1 MIDPLSLSS
10 RVQVAALAPV
20 VSMRCLVVPFK
31 QGVGIQSRLR
41 HLRQRRACA
50 SPLQRKIREHFMDK
64 RLTYYIL
71 AGMALGVAVGY
82 AVHVGI
88 PQDNVWFGYLTKTFK
103 LLSDIFLNLIKLLV
117 APLILS
123 TIVVGITHMGDS
135 ATLGRIG
142 FRAISWFIFASF
154 ISIGLGLMMVN
165 IFQPGIGAPID
176 NVASAAASIGEVKKL
191 DFWEF
196 ILSIFPKNALE
207 ALATNNIL
215 QILVFALFAGVA
227 LSALGEKGA
236 PLVRGADALAE
247 MMLQITHYVMR
258 YAPIAVF
265 GALAAVVAKSGLAIL
280 GTYLELVTEFYL
292 SLALLWAILLSMGAI
307 FLGRRI
313 WTLIRYIREPMLIA
327 FSTAS
332 SEAALPKLFEQLDR
346 FGVPRR
352 ISGFMLPMG
361 YSFNLDGSMMYMSF
375 ATLFIAQAYGI
386 DLPIG
391 TQILILLTLMISSK
405 GVAAVPRAS
414 LVVITGT
421 LAMFDLPVEG
431 VALILAI
438 DQFLDM
444 GRTATNVV
452 GNAVATSVITKW
464 EGKLEEPDP
473 EFMEHP
479 HAPAHT
485 VHDGARGLDLASD
498 MVKDERS

>member
-1 MIDPLSLSS
+1 
-10 RVQVAALAPV
+10 
-20 VSMRCLVVPFK
+20 
-31 QGVGIQSRLR
+31 
-41 HLRQRRACA
+41 
-50 SPLQRKIREHFMDK
+50 MDK
-64 RLTYYIL
+64 RLTLWIL
-71 AGMALGVAVGY
+71 AGMILGVVVGY
-82 AVHVGI
+82 TVHVSFA
-88 PQDNVWFGYLTKTFK
+88 PDSMQFEYFLKTFN
-103 LLSDIFLNLIKLLV
+103 LLSNIFLNLVKLLV

-123 TIVVGITHMGDS
+123 TIVVGIAHMGDS
-135 ATLGRIG
+135 SALGRIG
-142 FRAISWFIFASF
+142 FRAITWFIIASF
-154 ISIGLGLMMVN
+154 ISIGLGLLMVN
-165 IFQPGIGAPID
+165 LFQPGVGAPVDGIA
-176 NVASAAASIGEVKKL
+176 NAAATIGEVKKL

-196 ILSIFPKNALE
+196 ILSIFPKNAFE
-207 ALATNNIL
+207 AMATNNIL
-215 QILVFALFAGVA
+215 QILVFALFAGIA

-236 PLVRGADALAE
+236 PLVRGAESLAE

-258 YAPIAVF
+258 YAPVAVF

-280 GTYLELVTEFYL
+280 ATYLELVTEFYL
-292 SLALLWAILLSMGAI
+292 SLALLWIILLSIGAI

-352 ISGFMLPMG
+352 ISGFMLPLG

-375 ATLFIAQAYGI
+375 ATIFIAQAYGI
-386 DLPIG
+386 DLSIG

-421 LAMFDLPVEG
+421 LAMFNLPVEG

-464 EGKLEEPDP
+464 EGMLEVEEPAYI
-473 EFMEHP
+473 ESP

-485 VHDGARGLDLASD
+485 AADGKAGLDLASD
-498 MVKDERS
+498 MVTDERSTKI

>member
-1 MIDPLSLSS
+1 MI
-10 RVQVAALAPV
+10 
-20 VSMRCLVVPFK
+20 
-31 QGVGIQSRLR
+31 
-41 HLRQRRACA
+41 
-50 SPLQRKIREHFMDK
+50 
-64 RLTYYIL
+64 
-71 AGMALGVAVGY
+71 LGVAVGY
-82 AVHVGI
+82 TVHQNFA
-88 PQDNVWFGYLTKTFK
+88 PDSTQFEYLTKTFK

-123 TIVVGITHMGDS
+123 TIVVGIAHMGDS
-135 ATLGRIG
+135 SALGRIG
-142 FRAISWFIFASF
+142 FRAITWFIIASF
-154 ISIGLGLMMVN
+154 ISIGLGLLMVN
-165 IFQPGIGAPID
+165 IFQPGIGAPVDTIS
-176 NVASAAASIGEVKKL
+176 NAAATIGEVKKL

-196 ILSIFPKNALE
+196 ILSIFPKNAFE
-207 ALATNNIL
+207 AMATNNIL
-215 QILVFALFAGVA
+215 QILVFALFAGIA

-236 PLVRGADALAE
+236 PLVRGAEALAE

-258 YAPIAVF
+258 YAPVAVF
-265 GALAAVVAKSGLAIL
+265 GALADVVSKSGLAIL
-280 GTYLELVTEFYL
+280 ATYLELVTEFYL
-292 SLALLWAILLSMGAI
+292 SLALLWTLLLSIGAI

-352 ISGFMLPMG
+352 ISGFMLPLG

-375 ATLFIAQAYGI
+375 ATIFIAQAFGI
-386 DLPIG
+386 DLPIS

-464 EGKLEEPDP
+464 EGMLEVEEP
-473 EFMEHP
+473 EYLKTP
-479 HAPAHT
+479 HTPSHT
-485 VHDGARGLDLASD
+485 AAGGKVGLDLASNK
-498 MVKDERS
+498 VTKARKTKL

>member
-1 MIDPLSLSS
+1 
-10 RVQVAALAPV
+10 
-20 VSMRCLVVPFK
+20 
-31 QGVGIQSRLR
+31 
-41 HLRQRRACA
+41 
-50 SPLQRKIREHFMDK
+50 MDK
-64 RLTYYIL
+64 RLTLWIL
-71 AGMALGVAVGY
+71 AGMILGVAVGY
-82 AVHVGI
+82 AVHI
-88 PQDNVWFGYLTKTFK
+88 SFAPDSTQFEYLTKTFK

-123 TIVVGITHMGDS
+123 TIVVGIAHMGDS
-135 ATLGRIG
+135 SALGRIG
-142 FRAISWFIFASF
+142 FRAIAWFIIASF
-154 ISIGLGLMMVN
+154 ISIGLGLLMVN
-165 IFQPGIGAPID
+165 LFQPGIGAQVDTIA
-176 NVASAAASIGEVKKL
+176 NTAATVSDLKKL

-196 ILSIFPKNALE
+196 ILSIFPKNAFE
-207 ALATNNIL
+207 AMATNNIL
-215 QILVFALFAGVA
+215 QILVFALFAGIA

-236 PLVRGADALAE
+236 PLVRGAEALAE

-258 YAPIAVF
+258 YAPVAVF
-265 GALAAVVAKSGLAIL
+265 GALAVVVSKSGLWIL
-280 GTYLELVTEFYL
+280 VTYLELVAEFYF
-292 SLALLWAILLSMGAI
+292 SLALLWVILLSIGAI
-307 FLGRRI
+307 FLGGRI
-313 WTLIRYIREPMLIA
+313 FTLIRYIREPMLIA

-352 ISGFMLPMG
+352 ISGFMLPLG

-375 ATLFIAQAYGI
+375 ATIFIAQAYGI
-386 DLPIG
+386 DLSIG

-421 LAMFDLPVEG
+421 LAMFNLPVEG

-464 EGKLEEPDP
+464 EGMLEVEEPDYVEP
-473 EFMEHP
+473 P
-479 HAPAHT
+479 RAPAHT
-485 VHDGARGLDLASD
+485 IAGGKAGLDLAED
-498 MVKDERS
+498 MVTDARKTKL

>member
-1 MIDPLSLSS
+1 MI
-10 RVQVAALAPV
+10 
-20 VSMRCLVVPFK
+20 
-31 QGVGIQSRLR
+31 
-41 HLRQRRACA
+41 
-50 SPLQRKIREHFMDK
+50 
-64 RLTYYIL
+64 
-71 AGMALGVAVGY
+71 LGVAVGY
-82 AVHVGI
+82 AVHVSFA
-88 PQDNVWFGYLTKTFK
+88 QDSTYFEYFLKTFN
-103 LLSDIFLNLIKLLV
+103 LLSNIFLNLVKLLV

-123 TIVVGITHMGDS
+123 TIVVGIAHMGDS
-135 ATLGRIG
+135 SALGRIG
-142 FRAISWFIFASF
+142 FRAITWFIIASF
-154 ISIGLGLMMVN
+154 ISIGLGLLMVN
-165 IFQPGIGAPID
+165 LFQPGVGAPVDSIA
-176 NVASAAASIGEVKKL
+176 NAAATIGEVKKL

-196 ILSIFPKNALE
+196 ILSIFPKNAFE
-207 ALATNNIL
+207 AMATNNIL
-215 QILVFALFAGVA
+215 QSLVFALFAGIA

-236 PLVRGADALAE
+236 PLVRGAESLAE

-258 YAPIAVF
+258 YAPVAVF
-265 GALAAVVAKSGLAIL
+265 GALAAVVSKSGLAIL
-280 GTYLELVTEFYL
+280 ATYLELVTEFYL
-292 SLALLWAILLSMGAI
+292 SLALLWTILLSVGAI

-352 ISGFMLPMG
+352 ISGFMLPLG

-375 ATLFIAQAYGI
+375 ATIFIAQAYGI
-386 DLPIG
+386 DLSIG

-464 EGKLEEPDP
+464 EGMLEVEQP
-473 EFMEHP
+473 EYTEAP

-485 VHDGARGLDLASD
+485 AAGGKAGLDLAENKVAKKPSSK
-498 MVKDERS
+498 V

>member
-1 MIDPLSLSS
+1 
-10 RVQVAALAPV
+10 
-20 VSMRCLVVPFK
+20 
-31 QGVGIQSRLR
+31 
-41 HLRQRRACA
+41 
-50 SPLQRKIREHFMDK
+50 MDK
-64 RLTYYIL
+64 RLTLWIL
-71 AGMALGVAVGY
+71 AGMILGVVVGY
-82 AVHVGI
+82 TVHVSFA
-88 PQDNVWFGYLTKTFK
+88 PDSMQFEYFLKTFN
-103 LLSDIFLNLIKLLV
+103 LLSNIFLNLVKLLV

-123 TIVVGITHMGDS
+123 TIVVGIAHMGDS
-135 ATLGRIG
+135 SALGRIG
-142 FRAISWFIFASF
+142 FRAITWFIIASF
-154 ISIGLGLMMVN
+154 ISIGLGLLMVN
-165 IFQPGIGAPID
+165 LLQPGVGAPVDGIA
-176 NVASAAASIGEVKKL
+176 NAAATIGEVKKL

-196 ILSIFPKNALE
+196 ILSIFPKNAFE
-207 ALATNNIL
+207 AMATNNIL
-215 QILVFALFAGVA
+215 QILVFALFAGIA

-236 PLVRGADALAE
+236 PLVRGAESLAE

-258 YAPIAVF
+258 YAPVAVF

-280 GTYLELVTEFYL
+280 ATYLELVTEFYL
-292 SLALLWAILLSMGAI
+292 SLALLWIILLSIGAI

-352 ISGFMLPMG
+352 ISGFMLPLG

-375 ATLFIAQAYGI
+375 ATIFIAQAYGI
-386 DLPIG
+386 DLSIG

-421 LAMFDLPVEG
+421 LAMFNLPVEG

-464 EGKLEEPDP
+464 EGMLEVAEPDYI
-473 EFMEHP
+473 ESP

-485 VHDGARGLDLASD
+485 AADGKAGLDLASD
-498 MVKDERS
+498 MVTDERSTKI